1 MKSCANPPRTTVALR
16 RIPAHLRSSA
26 FICGLLLLPFATLML
41 SGCQQQDDEL
51 PTKYGNGTDADLQQS
66 VNGYNV
72 LADMFAKAGHTV
84 STHSDFTPTLAD
96 AADTIVL
103 APDDFEAPDPTTV
116 AWVDKWLKAKP
127 DRTFIYI
134 GRDFDAAP
142 IYWRKI
148 LADAPADQRAAITE
162 RLQAA
167 ELKARFV
174 RPKDLTETHCEWFGF
189 DYSGAL
195 RKPTEFTGPWSEGL
209 DGAKTEIEL
218 LSRLKVNDDDYDPLL
233 KSGDEVLAAIRPFEQ
248 ANFVGDPNQAPES
261 QLIVVTNGSFLVN
274 LQLVNHE
281 HRKLAGRL
289 IAEVKKPGRVVFM
302 DSSYSDPQVRNS
314 QADDSDAASMLDVFG
329 VWPLS
334 IILVHA
340 AVLLAVFCF
349 ARWPLFGPP
358 RDPPPAPAADF
369 GRHVDALAEN
379 LERTGDASYAR
390 ERWQY
395 YISNTKPTSVPHGRL
410 NRKRE
415 L

>member
-1 MKSCANPPRTTVALR
+1 M
-16 RIPAHLRSSA
+16 
-26 FICGLLLLPFATLML
+26 F

-72 LADMFAKAGHTV
+72 LADMFTKAGHTV
-84 STHSDFTPTLAD
+84 STHSGFTPGLANS
-96 AADTIVL
+96 ADTIVMT
-103 APDDFEAPDPTTV
+103 PDDFDAPNGDSV
-116 AWVDKWLKAKP
+116 AWVELWLRDKP
-127 DRTFIYI
+127 DRTLIFI

-148 LADAPADQRAAITE
+148 LAEAPADQRPAITE

-167 ELKARFV
+167 ELKAKFA
-174 RPKDLTETHCEWFGF
+174 RPTYITETKCDWFTF
-189 DYSGAL
+189 DYSATL
-195 RKPTEFTGPWSEGL
+195 RKPTAFTGPWSDVI

-218 LSRLKVNDDDYDPLL
+218 LSRLKVNEDDYDPLL
-233 KSGDEVLAAIRPFEQ
+233 KSGDEVLAAVRSFPQ
-248 ANFVGDPNQAPES
+248 ASYVGDPNEAPAG

-281 HRKLAGRL
+281 HRKLAARL

-302 DSSYSDPQVRNS
+302 DSSNS
-314 QADDSDAASMLDVFG
+314 EPPIVSTSRQDDSDAASMLDVFG

-340 AVLLAVFCF
+340 AVLLAIFCF

-395 YISNTKPTSVPHGRL
+395 YISNTKPTSVPRGRL